1 MTLPLPANT
10 VFMPE
15 YDEIRDLLIQARER
29 AGLTQRSLGAKV
41 GRSASHIAL
50 IEAGQR
56 KLDVLEFYFIAE
68 AMDLDPATT
77 LGELFGRIARRRAEV
92 TAAPA

>member
-1 MTLPLPANT
+1 MVLPANT

-15 YDEIRDLLIQARER
+15 YDEIRDTLIQAREC

-50 IEAGQR
+50 IETGQR

-68 AMDLDPATT
+68 ALGLDPSTATS
-77 LGELFGRIARRRAEV
+77 ELFRRIARRRAE
-92 TAAPA
+92 AAPAG

>member
-1 MTLPLPANT
+1 VSTLLPANT

-15 YDEIRDLLIQARER
+15 YDEIRDTLIQARKR
-29 AGLTQRSLGAKV
+29 AGLTQKALGGKV

-56 KLDVLEFYFIAE
+56 RLDVLELYFIAV
-68 AMDLDPATT
+68 ALDLDPPTA
-77 LGELFGRIARRRAEV
+77 LGELFGRIARIRAE
-92 TAAPA
+92 AAPAG